1 MATFAIGDVARR
13 TGVKVSTI
21 RYYESIGLLPRP
33 ERTASNRRTYGEQL
47 LQRLSFIRHSREL
60 GFEIP
65 AIRELLGL
73 ADSPTASCADAD
85 SIARQRLHEIES
97 KLERLQALRAEI
109 QGMVDTCS
117 RGRVATCRVIAALA
131 ENSADQGREMASADE
146 RAGCRTD
153 RPLVGRPN
161 GTVRRKAVRR

>member
-13 TGVKVSTI
+13 TGVKVTTI

-65 AIRELLGL
+65 AIRELLIL

-85 SIARQRLHEIES
+85 SIARQRLHEIDS
-97 KLERLQALRAEI
+97 KLERF
-109 QGMVDTCS
+109 
-117 RGRVATCRVIAALA
+117 
-131 ENSADQGREMASADE
+131 QGREMASADE

-153 RPLVGRPN
+153 RPLGGRPN

>member
-13 TGVKVSTI
+13 TGVKVTTI

-65 AIRELLGL
+65 AIRELLIL

-85 SIARQRLHEIES
+85 SIARQRLHEIDS
-97 KLERLQALRAEI
+97 KLERLQALRVEI
-109 QGMVDTCS
+109 QGMVDACS
-117 RGRVATCRVIAALA
+117 SGRVATCGVIGALS
-131 ENSADQGREMASADE
+131 EKSIDSGRAVVSADE
-146 RAGCRTD
+146 RCGPRTD
-153 RPLVGRPN
+153 LPLASKPVEAACGKV
-161 GTVRRKAVRR
+161 VRR